1 MSTPSITLAQVT
13 ATVAAILGLVAAFGL
28 SLTKDQQDGIVQV
41 ITVAYP
47 LFLAAD
53 AVIRH
58 GRSGAV
64 AAQHALATAQI
75 QAAPVDGVDRAPA
88 A

>member
-13 ATVAAILGLVAAFGL
+13 ATVLAVLGLVAAFGL
-28 SLTKDQQDGIVQV
+28 SITKDQQDGIVQV
-41 ITVAYP
+41 ITVGYP

-58 GRSGAV
+58 GRSASV
-64 AAQHALATAQI
+64 AAAHNLAAAQI
-75 QAAPVDGVDRAPA
+75 QNAPDGVDRAPA